1 MNLIE
6 TTSDAFVY
14 RENGRLEQGVGGFF
28 FLVSHVLLKMVCAL
42 PGSKS
47 ILSTVQARLPSYM
60 KH

>member
-1 MNLIE
+1 MQ
-6 TTSDAFVY
+6 A
-14 RENGRLEQGVGGFF
+14 GMGGWEDFF
-28 FLVSHVLLKMVCAL
+28 PSLPRTPEMVCAL